1 MHGGGRGIVR
11 DADGFKEERLHR
23 SLSSKEAKLRCIPPS
38 PFLFFAQRSERILVW
53 HFNDS

>member
-1 MHGGGRGIVR
+1 MHGGGGIVR